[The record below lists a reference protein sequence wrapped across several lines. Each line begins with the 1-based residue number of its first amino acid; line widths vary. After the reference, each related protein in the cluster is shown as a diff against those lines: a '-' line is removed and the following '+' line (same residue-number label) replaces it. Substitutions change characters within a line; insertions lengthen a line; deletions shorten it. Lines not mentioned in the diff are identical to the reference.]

1 MAATVTPP
9 SALTPVRPVLERIT
23 GATTLGRMVLS
34 AQERGE
40 DVALLHPT
48 PQGMQRITYAQL
60 GERSRELARGLIAL
74 GIEGGD
80 VVSILSST
88 RAEWTVCEL
97 GAVCAGAVVAPIYHT
112 NSPEECRHVLEHSG
126 ARLVFCEDAKQVAKI
141 AEVQQDLPKL
151 EHVIVIDGHADGADP
166 LETLT
171 RHAEEVDPQ
180 AVDERVRA
188 VSPGDVATLVYTS
201 GTTGP
206 PKGCMLTHANFLSA
220 TAMFRGQLQ
229 LDDVRPVIYMFLP
242 LAHVLARVVQTVVLD
257 VGGTLSYWSGDSK
270 KILEEVAASAP
281 THFVAVP
288 RIYEKLHTGVVV
300 AVESGGL
307 RSRVPFA
314 WALEVG
320 RRARA
325 AERSGKPLGRLARAR
340 LQLADRLALAKVRAL
355 FGERLQMAL
364 VGAAPIDHELLE
376 FFDACGVT
384 VLEGYGMTESC
395 AAATLNPVGAPRFGT
410 VGKALPDSEVM
421 VSEEGEILMRGP
433 HVFAGYHR
441 DPDATRATLAEGWLR
456 SGDLGE
462 LSGDGY
468 LKVTGRKKDMIIT
481 SSGKNITPVNIEN
494 VLRDTRWISEAV
506 VYGDRRPYLV
516 CMLTLDPE
524 QAPRLAELLGAP
536 ADIPALAMDE
546 RVRELLQ
553 ADVDAANARFAR
565 IEQVKRF
572 GILDHDL
579 TQAAGELTPTLKVKR
594 AFVYERYADFF
605 NGLYAPPS
613 R

>member
-1 MAATVTPP
+1 
-9 SALTPVRPVLERIT
+9 
-23 GATTLGRMVLS
+23 
-34 AQERGE
+34 
-40 DVALLHPT
+40 
-48 PQGMQRITYAQL
+48 
-60 GERSRELARGLIAL
+60 
-74 GIEGGD
+74 
-80 VVSILSST
+80 
-88 RAEWTVCEL
+88 
-97 GAVCAGAVVAPIYHT
+97 
-112 NSPEECRHVLEHSG
+112 
-126 ARLVFCEDAKQVAKI
+126 
-141 AEVQQDLPKL
+141 
-151 EHVIVIDGHADGADP
+151 
-166 LETLT
+166 
-171 RHAEEVDPQ
+171 
-180 AVDERVRA
+180 
-188 VSPGDVATLVYTS
+188 
-201 GTTGP
+201 
-206 PKGCMLTHANFLSA
+206 
-220 TAMFRGQLQ
+220 
-229 LDDVRPVIYMFLP
+229 
-242 LAHVLARVVQTVVLD
+242 
-257 VGGTLSYWSGDSK
+257 
-270 KILEEVAASAP
+270 
-281 THFVAVP
+281 
-288 RIYEKLHTGVVV
+288 
-300 AVESGGL
+300 
-307 RSRVPFA
+307 
-314 WALEVG
+314 
-320 RRARA
+320 
-325 AERSGKPLGRLARAR
+325 
-340 LQLADRLALAKVRAL
+340 
-355 FGERLQMAL
+355 MAL